1 MKFINC
7 KICDNTSNV
16 ELKDRP
22 DFEFGITY
30 KLDYYKCGNK
40 ECGHVFSSPNPD
52 ISTISSFYKEYTTHD
67 SPKNR
72 NLIEKIIYS
81 IRKISVIKFTN
92 DFSKDA
98 TILDYGCGNGYY
110 SFLLSELSFNNILAF
125 DFDENTRKPFEHS
138 SIKFITNELEIS
150 SKKYDIILLNHVI
163 EHIVNPKELLQKL
176 YLLLNDGGIIYL
188 RTPNNNSICSSVFE
202 KFWRG
207 WETPRHLNIFSYNS
221 FNFLLKDYSKSQL
234 KTSNQMFLGI
244 FMASFN
250 YKYKK
255 NRIFQILFGVYCF
268 MLSTLSN
275 NKKEEIVCK
284 IFK

>member
-1 MKFINC
+1 MNC
-7 KICDNTSNV
+7 KICNYASYAF
-16 ELKDRP
+16 LIDRP
-22 DFEFGITY
+22 DLEFGIKH
-30 KLDYYKCGNK
+30 KLDYYKCGNRK
-40 ECGHVFSSPNPD
+40 CGHVFSSPNPD
-52 ISTISSFYKEYTTHD
+52 IATLSSFYKEYTTHD

-81 IRKISVIKFTN
+81 VRKASVYKFTN
-92 DFSKDA
+92 VFSKDA

-110 SFLLSELSFNNILAF
+110 SFLLSELSFNNIFAF
-125 DFDENTRKPFEHS
+125 DFDENTRKSFEYS
-138 SIKFITNELEIS
+138 SIKFTTSELEIS

-188 RTPNNNSICSSVFE
+188 RTPNNNSICSSVFRNL
-202 KFWRG
+202 WRG

-221 FNFLLKDYSKSQL
+221 FNILLKDYSKSQL

-255 NRIFQILFGVYCF
+255 NRVFLILLGVYCYI
-268 MLSTLSN
+268 LSILN
-275 NKKEEIVCK
+275 INKKEEIVCK

>member
-1 MKFINC
+1 MNC
-7 KICDNTSNV
+7 KICNNTTDTI
-16 ELKDRP
+16 LIDRP
-22 DFEFGITY
+22 DFEFGIKY
-30 KLDYYKCGNK
+30 ILDYYKCGNK
-40 ECGHVFSSPNPD
+40 DCGHVFSSPNPD
-52 ISTISSFYKEYTTHD
+52 MSTISSFYTKYTTHD
-67 SPKNR
+67 SFKNK

-81 IRKISVIKFTN
+81 IRKSSVIKLTN

-98 TILDYGCGNGYY
+98 SILDYGCGNGYY

-138 SIKFITNELEIS
+138 NIVFTTNEQEIS

-188 RTPNNNSICSSVFE
+188 RTPNNNSICSNLFE
-202 KFWRG
+202 EFWRG
-207 WETPRHLNIFSYNS
+207 WETPRHLNIFAYNS
-221 FNFLLKDYSKSQL
+221 FNFLLKDYSKYQL

-244 FMASFN
+244 FIASYN

-255 NRIFQILFGVYCF
+255 NRIFQILFGIYCF
-268 MLSTLSN
+268 LLTTLSN